1 MSPVLL
7 GSLLVA
13 LGFLAGSIPF
23 GFVVARLFLGVDVRQ
38 VGSGNIGAT
47 NVARAGGRGV
57 GVVVLLLDVAKAVLP
72 MLAARAL
79 LRGEASAEIF
89 VILVGLAAFLGHLFT
104 PWLGFRGGKGVATAL
119 GVFLVLSPLAALAG
133 LAAFAVAYG
142 ATRISSVG
150 SLSGTAA
157 CAAVAFFAAGPSS
170 PTAWAGLA
178 LAALIF
184 LRHRENV
191 GRILRGEEKKMR
203 V

>member
-1 MSPVLL
+1 MSHAPI
-7 GSLLVA
+7 GSLLVV

-23 GFVVARLFLGVDVRQ
+23 GFVIARLFLGVDVRD

-47 NVARAGGRGV
+47 NVARAGGKGV

-79 LRGEASAEIF
+79 LRGEPSGETW
-89 VILVGLAAFLGHLFT
+89 VVLVGLAAFLGHLFT
-104 PWLGFRGGKGVATAL
+104 PWLGFRGGKGVATGL
-119 GVFLVLSPLAALAG
+119 GVFLVLSPVAALAG
-133 LAAFAVAYG
+133 VVTFAVAYG
-142 ATRISSVG
+142 ATRMSSVG

-157 CAAVAFFAAGPSS
+157 CAAVTFLVAGPSS

-184 LRHRENV
+184 LRHRENI
-191 GRILRGEEKKMR
+191 GRILRGEERKMR